1 MEGTRADVLYETAKD
16 LGGHK
21 QVNRR
26 RRRRRCSYSLHDFLL
41 LL

>member
-26 RRRRRCSYSLHDFLL
+26 RRCSYSLHDFLL